1 MMKLFLMY
9 ISNITRILILQ
20 TINVNL
26 YENKEVI

>member
-1 MMKLFLMY
+1 MKLFLMY